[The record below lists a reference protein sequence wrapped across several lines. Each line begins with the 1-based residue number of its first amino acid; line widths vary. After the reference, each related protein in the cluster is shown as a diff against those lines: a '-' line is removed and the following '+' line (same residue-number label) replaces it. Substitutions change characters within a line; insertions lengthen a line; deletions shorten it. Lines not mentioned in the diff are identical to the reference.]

1 MRAYANVLQQ
11 VGREPAFHVR
21 RRPQS
26 QAKSTG
32 LVSDILVWLLWPL
45 RLLRKWW
52 WGFCIRP
59 IVKLFVE
66 THINAKTT
74 EIGRFLREKR
84 LQVAGEAGEDVE
96 SLDELLRLV
105 VYAETMVTGWSRFFA
120 PLRFLP
126 GLVMVASWS
135 IAATNFRDLTTQ
147 LVLALTLVPL
157 LMLIVYPVVVRF
169 GFRWKR
175 AIFAAWPADPCLGV
189 DILPEDRGSRPNNIY
204 ELENRLY
211 QDLGLR
217 KHSEIPIDVILH
229 PAPYWL
235 LTVLVGIIVPL
246 AFTQL
251 REDVRPVGFLII
263 TAFEI
268 ALIMVFLVPI
278 WRAVDRYR
286 KRKAVGLA

>member
-11 VGREPAFHVR
+11 VSQEPAFHVR
-21 RRPQS
+21 HRPRPQ
-26 QAKSTG
+26 AKPSG
-32 LVSDILVWLLWPL
+32 LVSDILLWLLWPL
-45 RLLRKWW
+45 RKLRNWW
-52 WGFCIRP
+52 WGFCIRSV
-59 IVKLFVE
+59 VKLFVE

-135 IAATNFRDLTTQ
+135 IAATSYRDLTTQ

-157 LMLIVYPVVVRF
+157 LMLIIYPVVVRF

-175 AIFAAWPADPCLGV
+175 AIFAAWPSDPSLVV
-189 DILPEDRGSRPNNIY
+189 DILPEDKGGKPNIY

-211 QDLGLR
+211 GDLGLK
-217 KHSEIPIDVILH
+217 KHSEIPVDVILH

-235 LTVLVGIIVPL
+235 LTVLVGIIMPL
-246 AFTQL
+246 ASTQL
-251 REDVRPVGFLII
+251 RGDVRPAGLVII

-268 ALIMVFLVPI
+268 ALILVFLVPI
-278 WRAVDRYR
+278 WRAVGRYR
-286 KRKAVGLA
+286 KRKAAGLA